1 MRASEDTFESV
12 NSVDADIGLV
22 ETRIAEIEEQRA
34 RLDQDIREAKYDEQ
48 IRGKTVMI
56 RQREADRDRIN
67 AELSALNRQAD
78 SRAQL
83 GIKRSGL
90 QSKTSQ
96 IGASW
101 VINDDR
107 TETYRYFSRISS
119 HSVRFRELVGSEL
132 EAVSMEEKISLAIGR
147 KDREVQEAES
157 SASASDRNLS
167 KLQTSL
173 NIAKSTLKDRSDELS
188 RLEKAIRD
196 GLKESDKATVEEAI
210 EDADMQLKFL
220 RE

>member
-1 MRASEDTFESV
+1 M
-12 NSVDADIGLV
+12 
-22 ETRIAEIEEQRA
+22 
-34 RLDQDIREAKYDEQ
+34 
-48 IRGKTVMI
+48 
-56 RQREADRDRIN
+56 
-67 AELSALNRQAD
+67 
-78 SRAQL
+78 
-83 GIKRSGL
+83 
-90 QSKTSQ
+90 
-96 IGASW
+96 
-101 VINDDR
+101 INDDR

-132 EAVSMEEKISLAIGR
+132 EAVSMEEQISLAIGR